1 MEWNVICHYASIGI
15 LTRSAE
21 MAISWLIAVIY
32 PVKDNYQLLIRS
44 KSHVH
49 YDFPKN
55 FSSDLWKDY
64 LWLEKWIEE
73 MKELIET

>member
-15 LTRSAE
+15 LTRNAE
-21 MAISWLIAVIY
+21 MTISWLIAVIC

-49 YDFPKN
+49 YNFPKI
-55 FSSDLWKDY
+55 FSALWKDC

-73 MKELIET
+73 MEELIET